1 MIHVWM
7 VIFTLMTVSKTGTTY
22 GYYPADI
29 AGAAFYDSKA
39 QCEIV
44 RPSFD
49 KTERINA
56 AESTNRRYAR
66 RRPHRRIEGAQIR
79 VNLIGRCVALK
90 PAGLIVTT
98 QAVPPC

>member
-56 AESTNRRYAR
+56 AESTKQMQQAGYDEQYVVVRS
-66 RRPHRRIEGAQIR
+66 ECLQITF
-79 VNLIGRCVALK
+79 K
-90 PAGLIVTT
+90 PSPSTN
-98 QAVPPC
+98 